1 MSVLLKPPAIG
12 PGDAIGIVAPASPF
26 DRGEFDRGVTEL
38 CAMGFVPEWTD
49 DVFARERYVAGDAR
63 TRAHDLSRAWKN
75 PRVKAL
81 FGVRG
86 GYGSVQIIPSLDPG
100 TVRGAPK
107 AFVGY
112 SDLTTLLT
120 WLVVHCGI
128 VAFHGPTVAGRLAD
142 GEGRYDRASLL
153 SALTVAEP
161 MGEVPLESAEVIV
174 EGEARGRLLGGTL
187 TQIAA
192 AAGTPYAL
200 MPWDDTILLLEDV
213 GERPYRLDRL
223 LQQVRDAGIMRRV
236 KGVVLGYFPAVRR
249 AGRRVDG
256 ARGAGVDVRR
266 VSWPGC
272 RRRPDGARRGAGA
285 DVALGRAVHAGRARH
300 SQAGHGRSSSG
311 ASPIGRRQTMTR

>member
-12 PGDAIGIVAPASPF
+12 PGDAIGVVAPASPF
-26 DRGEFDRGVTEL
+26 DRGEFDRGIAEL
-38 CAMGFVPEWTD
+38 GALGFVPEWTD
-49 DVFARERYVAGDAR
+49 DVFARNRYVAGDAR

-86 GYGSVQIIPSLDPG
+86 GYGSAQLVPSLDPG

-120 WLVVHCGI
+120 WLVGHCGI

-153 SALTVAEP
+153 RALTVAEP
-161 MGEVPLESAEVIV
+161 MGEVPLEGAEILV

-236 KGVVLGYFPAVRR
+236 KGVVLGTFPRCDEPGGALTARDVL
-249 AGRRVDG
+249 ASVFEAFSGPVVTG
-256 ARGAGVDVRR
+256 VPTGHVEGPALTLPLGVQCTLVARGTARLVMDEAAVAPRR
-266 VSWPGC
+266 
-272 RRRPDGARRGAGA
+272 
-285 DVALGRAVHAGRARH
+285 
-300 SQAGHGRSSSG
+300 
-311 ASPIGRRQTMTR
+311 